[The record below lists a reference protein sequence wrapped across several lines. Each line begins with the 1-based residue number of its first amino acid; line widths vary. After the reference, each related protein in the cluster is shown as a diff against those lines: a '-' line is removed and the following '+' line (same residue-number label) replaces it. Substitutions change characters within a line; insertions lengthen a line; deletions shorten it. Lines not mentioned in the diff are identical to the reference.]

1 KEVIKYCPH
10 CKRNVLATRE
20 DFRVGLAIVL
30 AIFTGIG
37 LLIYLAIYLDKEKI
51 FCIHCKS
58 ECQIR
63 QTEDRINTN
72 FTYPS
77 SNYAVVNQAPQKQL
91 VVLPIEKETAEVN
104 GKYCY
109 NCGVTLSEREGQ
121 KFCPLCGSN
130 IE

>member
-1 KEVIKYCPH
+1 M
-10 CKRNVLATRE
+10 
-20 DFRVGLAIVL
+20 
-30 AIFTGIG
+30 
-37 LLIYLAIYLDKEKI
+37 AIYLDKEKI

-91 VVLPIEKETAEVN
+91 VLLPIEKETAKDN
-104 GKYCY
+104 SRFCY
-109 NCGVTLSEREGQ
+109 NCGTELSDRAGQ
-121 KFCPLCGSN
+121 YCYLCGAS
-130 IE
+130 IK